1 MTFDDYFDRF
11 CRRYQ
16 PYKGGAWCYEDGC
29 IYRGLDLLAELP
41 GAKALLEH
49 LEHNPNVKRIA
60 ADKDA
65 AMPQFL
71 AWISSKK

>member
-1 MTFDDYFDRF
+1 MAGDTLSVADIYFAFSVDLACAVAHKVF
-11 CRRYQ
+11 
-16 PYKGGAWCYEDGC
+16 
-29 IYRGLDLLAELP
+29 GLDLLADMP
-41 GAKALLEH
+41 GAAALLER
-49 LEHNPNVKRIA
+49 LKQNPHVQKIA

>member
-1 MTFDDYFDRF
+1 MADIYFAFSVDLACGVAHKVF
-11 CRRYQ
+11 
-16 PYKGGAWCYEDGC
+16 
-29 IYRGLDLLAELP
+29 GLDLLADMP
-41 GAKALLEH
+41 GAKALLER
-49 LEHNPNVKRIA
+49 LQQNPHVQKIA